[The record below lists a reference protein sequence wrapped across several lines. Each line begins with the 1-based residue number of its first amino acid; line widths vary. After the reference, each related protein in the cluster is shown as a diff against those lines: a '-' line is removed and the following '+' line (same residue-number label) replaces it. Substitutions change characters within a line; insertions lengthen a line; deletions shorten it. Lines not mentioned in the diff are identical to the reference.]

1 MAYLLFVYM
10 DFTAGGGWND
20 YRGQF
25 HTCDAARSRAVDLLQ
40 GGGCSVAQVVD
51 TENTLLVLELESFTD
66 HQGFAIREDTLERIV
81 N

>member
-20 YRGQF
+20 YRGKF
-25 HTCDAARSRAVDLLQ
+25 AELDKARSEAIDVLQ
-40 GGGCSVAQVVD
+40 GGGCAEAHIVDLD
-51 TENTLLVLELESFTD
+51 TERVVLDLYAFRDS
-66 HQGFAIREDTLERIV
+66 QGFAIREETLERIV